1 MIVWLT
7 VIFGN
12 LKTTECIFAVYRV
25 LVLFP
30 QYFRLPLR
38 HRQQLM

>member
-1 MIVWLT
+1 MIVCLI
-7 VIFGN
+7 VIFGSLN
-12 LKTTECIFAVYRV
+12 TSECIFAVYRV